1 MDGRRPDSG
10 PPPEVATVVVVDR
23 VVIKWRQFE
32 LPKSSVRKQKK
43 KGMLQGKK
51 KARTD
56 GRKEKKETAG
66 RYDRGLPGCCHLATA
81 RPKPRPLRRRKE
93 APPTEAPPRHLHSS
107 ANQRPPFPQWP
118 RTVRTAVVR
127 RIDRNR
133 KQQFHHHHHC
143 WIHSWSNEFV
153 PFSSIV
159 RKKNTQTW
167 FVGRALRNESNQV
180 SVNF

>member
-1 MDGRRPDSG
+1 MDGGLTVAHHQRS
-10 PPPEVATVVVVDR
+10 PP
-23 VVIKWRQFE
+23 
-32 LPKSSVRKQKK
+32 SSSSTGSSLSDDNSNCQSHPSESKKK

-143 WIHSWSNEFV
+143 
-153 PFSSIV
+153 
-159 RKKNTQTW
+159 
-167 FVGRALRNESNQV
+167 
-180 SVNF
+180 